1 MERSVAEAAPAV
13 VFPVAVWGGQG
24 SRGAVPVTGDG
35 RRELWGHPYGCRPGA
50 HEAAGRV
57 E

>member
-13 VFPVAVWGGQG
+13 LFPVAVWGGQG

-35 RRELWGHPYGCRPGA
+35 RRELWGHPYGCGPGT
-50 HEAAGRV
+50 HEAVGRV